1 MTRASRAAAAP
12 SPITFTRQGIR
23 RGFIAAQP
31 LGLGVGIYGITFG
44 LLALGSGLSVLDALL
59 MSATVYSGTAQVA
72 AVSAMSQGADLAL
85 IVTTVV
91 LLNAR
96 YLLYGATLRPWLGAV
111 APARAYGSL
120 YLLGDGNW
128 LLSMQAHAAGENDA
142 GFVLGSGVATFLPW
156 LAGTLLGG
164 FVGHWIPGPRAL
176 GLDFLLVAFCAAMIV
191 EMMRTRAALAPALA
205 AFVVAAAA
213 DRWAPPGWSVVGAGL
228 AGALVAGWRHVD
240 APAAAKGA
248 TT

>member
-1 MTRASRAAAAP
+1 MTRAFRAASGP
-12 SPITFTRQGIR
+12 SPSTFTRHGIR

-31 LGLGVGIYGITFG
+31 LGLGVGIYGVTFG

-72 AVSAMSQGADLAL
+72 AVSAMSHGAGLAL

-111 APARAYGSL
+111 SPASAYGSL

-128 LLSMQAHAAGENDA
+128 LLSMQANEAGENDA

-164 FVGHWIPGPRAL
+164 LVGHWIPGPRTL
-176 GLDFLLVAFCAAMIV
+176 GLDFLLVAFCAAMLV
-191 EMMRTRAALAPALA
+191 EMVRANAGLWPALA
-205 AFVVAAAA
+205 ALAVAAAA

-228 AGALVAGWRHVD
+228 AGALIAAWRHVD
-240 APAAAKGA
+240 APAAGA
-248 TT
+248 SP